1 MKNIAIIL
9 VCALAYC
16 FGVQAQSSI
25 PHSQAGFDVE
35 KTGIAQGKIETVAYN
50 SKTVG
55 TKRKALVYT
64 PPGFSKKQR
73 NTPYFIFCMV
83 SVAMNWSGSIMAN
96 RKSFSITCMPKA
108 N

>member
-64 PPGFSKKQR
+64 PPGFSKSKKYPVLYLLHGIGGDELEWFNNGKPQV
-73 NTPYFIFCMV
+73 IL
-83 SVAMNWSGSIMAN
+83 
-96 RKSFSITCMPKA
+96 CMPKA

>member
-35 KTGIAQGKIETVAYN
+35 KTGIAQGKIETVTYN

-55 TKRKALVYT
+55 TKR
-64 PPGFSKKQR
+64 
-73 NTPYFIFCMV
+73 
-83 SVAMNWSGSIMAN
+83 
-96 RKSFSITCMPKA
+96 
-108 N
+108 

>member
-16 FGVQAQSSI
+16 FGVQAQSTI

-35 KTGIAQGKIETVAYN
+35 KAGIAQGKIETVTYN

-64 PPGFSKKQR
+64 LPASVRAR
-73 NTPYFIFCMV
+73 NTLYFICCMV

-96 RKSFSITCMPKA
+96 HKSFSITCMPKV